1 MSELEAVLFRRC
13 RDAAKRQMNFRPD
26 QANPN
31 EPQTEEE
38 ARQYFRGIYGTI
50 LAAGLAEKY
59 SEWKEQDRLG
69 EKVSK

>member
-1 MSELEAVLFRRC
+1 MSELEAVLFQRC
-13 RDAAKRQMNFRPD
+13 HDAARRQMNFQQN

-59 SEWKEQDRLG
+59 SEWKEQNRVG
-69 EKVSK
+69 EKVSR